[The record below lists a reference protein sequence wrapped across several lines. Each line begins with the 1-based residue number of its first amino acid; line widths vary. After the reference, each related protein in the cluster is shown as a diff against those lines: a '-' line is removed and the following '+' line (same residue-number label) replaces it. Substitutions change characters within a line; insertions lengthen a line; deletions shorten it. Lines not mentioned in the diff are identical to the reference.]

1 MSSKSPVNQPVVPQE
16 RPEQAPQGWP
26 EAQDKLADAEG
37 LALLLVEG
45 RQPPSLATSHNN
57 SICQAFQTSKEH
69 AHLCAPY
76 CGAAHEQAMQAG
88 SKIEYKCHAGLQ
100 CFAVPVQL
108 GRRRDLAVIGG
119 RAYLSAADY
128 RGLVERFRG
137 GELEGLSE
145 PQTFSNV
152 IFSDKQRL
160 EQLADRLERL
170 VTTFITNEPPD
181 QTPPAQARAAT
192 TKKTE
197 ASHGGEVAGKSNSE
211 AAMQAELSR
220 LRGEVEYH
228 SRLSESLQHFL
239 ERISSS
245 DPAKTYAAILKN
257 SRALLH
263 AERASLLVFDEISN
277 ELVVKAAFGLSAE
290 PSEIARQRLGE
301 GISGSVLETSKPL
314 LVTDD
319 RDISLKLAPEGRN
332 YRTTSF
338 ISYPITIGGRKIG
351 VLNVTDKAGGGKF
364 DEVDLSLLE
373 IIGPQIAVA
382 LERAEWQ
389 ERATEFQLMSIT
401 DPLTSLPNR
410 RYMEERLSE
419 ELNRSKRYDYPM
431 SFLMI
436 DIDDFKTYNDL
447 NGHQAGDLALQ
458 ITAHCLKAT
467 LRAADV
473 ASRYGGEE
481 FCILLP
487 QTPLNEAEVIAER
500 IRQRVANTS
509 YPHGKSQPLET
520 VTISIGISTFSR
532 YIDTSE
538 RVIAAADRALYSAK
552 HLGKNRIEVYQENL
566 SQRG

>member
-1 MSSKSPVNQPVVPQE
+1 
-16 RPEQAPQGWP
+16 
-26 EAQDKLADAEG
+26 
-37 LALLLVEG
+37 
-45 RQPPSLATSHNN
+45 
-57 SICQAFQTSKEH
+57 
-69 AHLCAPY
+69 
-76 CGAAHEQAMQAG
+76 
-88 SKIEYKCHAGLQ
+88 
-100 CFAVPVQL
+100 
-108 GRRRDLAVIGG
+108 
-119 RAYLSAADY
+119 
-128 RGLVERFRG
+128 
-137 GELEGLSE
+137 
-145 PQTFSNV
+145 
-152 IFSDKQRL
+152 
-160 EQLADRLERL
+160 
-170 VTTFITNEPPD
+170 
-181 QTPPAQARAAT
+181 
-192 TKKTE
+192 
-197 ASHGGEVAGKSNSE
+197 
-211 AAMQAELSR
+211 
-220 LRGEVEYH
+220 
-228 SRLSESLQHFL
+228 
-239 ERISSS
+239 
-245 DPAKTYAAILKN
+245 
-257 SRALLH
+257 
-263 AERASLLVFDEISN
+263 VFDEISN